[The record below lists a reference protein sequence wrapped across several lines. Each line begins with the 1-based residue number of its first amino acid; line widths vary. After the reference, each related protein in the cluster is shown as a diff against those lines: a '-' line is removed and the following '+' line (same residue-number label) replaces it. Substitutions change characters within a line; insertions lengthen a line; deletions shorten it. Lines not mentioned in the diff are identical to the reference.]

1 MKKSFKLAL
10 LGCAS
15 TCLMGAAYA
24 NAETESFGSLE
35 ITNVNLED
43 MTCGAEERHYHFTVE
58 NKSFSR
64 VFLGPMVVGID
75 EDDSFPENSEAVTV
89 DRGSCGFRLGRFEK
103 CEGTITFDPTK
114 LACADEDHPIAIGE
128 IEREIIAVYTKLED
142 EAKNG
147 FFPRIAT
154 ADVDVDVSPLGSLVD
169 YSIIADDIIAGTDDD
184 EPRAFDA
191 MTTVEGN
198 ISYADD
204 ITDED
209 DIIFNCEY
217 NTCGDV
223 EFHESRAAAFKDAA
237 QTWQVFRT
245 AVDEDADD
253 VAAGVVDCAN
263 ADYVLD
269 FSNDMNYY
277 QEVYPGIV
285 YCVIGADAGLLN
297 KAVPCDDSTCDIEY
311 YMPFDI
317 AFKGDEDDIF
327 TFVFPDIFEPTGITT
342 TSAAT
347 AFPITST
354 TFYVQDGSK
363 FSLTSDAIG
372 TTVDN
377 RNIFWIIPD
386 NSTTSIDGNTRFAG
400 NIITAGDI
408 VTGDI
413 TSGIP
418 PFVMGG
424 LYGLTDDVDSSE
436 ACLTNDCPETT
447 VNVVGFYIDSDSND
461 E

>member
-1 MKKSFKLAL
+1 MIHILNYKSLL
-10 LGCAS
+10 LGCVSSCLIS
-15 TCLMGAAYA
+15 TAYA
-24 NAETESFGSLE
+24 NAEAESFGSLE
-35 ITNVNLED
+35 ITNLNLED
-43 MTCGAEERHYHFTVE
+43 MTCGAEARHYHFTVE
-58 NKSFSR
+58 NKSLSK

-75 EDDSFPENSEAVTV
+75 EDDSFPEDYKAVSV
-89 DRGSCGFRLGRFEK
+89 DRGNCGFRLGRLGK

-128 IEREIIAVYTKLED
+128 IEREIIAVYTKIED
-142 EAKNG
+142 EAKQG
-147 FFPRIAT
+147 LFPRIAT

-245 AVDEDADD
+245 AVDEDADNVKD
-253 VAAGVVDCAN
+253 GVVDCAK
-263 ADYVLD
+263 ADYILD
-269 FSNDMNYY
+269 FSVAHAYL
-277 QEVYPGIV
+277 EVYPGTV
-285 YCVIGADAGLLN
+285 YCVTGL
-297 KAVPCDDSTCDIEY
+297 DSTPAGPNACNDVLCDVKY
-311 YMPFDI
+311 TMPGEI

-327 TFVFPDIFEPTGITT
+327 VFVFPDIYELHPATPTIG
-342 TSAAT
+342 
-347 AFPITST
+347 FPITSSA
-354 TFYVQDGSK
+354 FDILHNAK
-363 FSLTSDAIG
+363 FSLTSDAVG

-377 RNIFWIIPD
+377 RNIFWILPE
-386 NSTTSIDGNTRFAG
+386 NSTTSFDSQTRFAG

-408 VTGDI
+408 GVGTI
-413 TSGIP
+413 YANEAA
-418 PFVMGG
+418 PFIMGG
-424 LYGLTDDVDSSE
+424 LYGLTDDVDLSE
-436 ACLTNDCPETT
+436 ACLTEACPETT
-447 VNVVGFYIDSDSND
+447 IDITGFTIDSDSND